1 MKITK
6 RQLRRIIREAMVT
19 AGTPYSQSPDNEN
32 PGHIVDAETGEIYVD
47 WKDPS
52 RNRGGKPFSGMRAD
66 FEIWLAENPK
76 YVEASPAIPA
86 EWDKTDDF
94 FVEPK
99 ARW

>member
-6 RQLRRIIREAMVT
+6 RQLRQIIREAIE
-19 AGTPYSQSPDNEN
+19 NEN

-76 YVEASPAIPA
+76 YVEAPPAIPA

-99 ARW
+99 ARR

>member
-6 RQLRRIIREAMVT
+6 RQLRQIIREAIE
-19 AGTPYSQSPDNEN
+19 NEN
-32 PGHIVDAETGEIYVD
+32 RGHIVDAETGEIYVD
-47 WKDPS
+47 WKDPNW
-52 RNRGGKPFSGMRAD
+52 NRGGKPFSGMRAD

-99 ARW
+99 ARR